1 MSIVNKLSLNS
12 KKNVPVILQSEASE
26 CGLACLAMIFNYYGY
41 KVDLLTLRKK
51 FRISL
56 KGLTL
61 KNLIQI
67 STNMNMVSRPVKVG
81 LGNIHQL
88 KIPCILHWDMNHF
101 VILTNV
107 TNTKITIIDPEI
119 GKNILRITE
128 FSKKFTGIA
137 LELWPQENF
146 EKKKENQE
154 IHIFKSLRK
163 IQGLWTILGQIF
175 ILAFTLEILSLI
187 APLFTQW
194 VLDNVLGRIQT

>member
-1 MSIVNKLSLNS
+1 MSIVKELSLDS

-26 CGLACLAMIFNYYGY
+26 CGLACLAMIVNYYGY
-41 KVDLLTLRKK
+41 KIDLLILRKK
-51 FRISL
+51 FPISL

-67 STNMNMVSRPVKVG
+67 STNMNMVSRPVKVD
-81 LGNIHQL
+81 LGNIKQL

-107 TNTKITIIDPEI
+107 TNTKITIIDPGI
-119 GKNILRITE
+119 GKNTLTINE

-146 EKKKENQE
+146 GKKNENQE
-154 IHIFKSLRK
+154 IKEIKIFKYLK
-163 IQGLWTILGQIF
+163 KFKVYGEL
-175 ILAFTLEILSLI
+175 
-187 APLFTQW
+187 
-194 VLDNVLGRIQT
+194 